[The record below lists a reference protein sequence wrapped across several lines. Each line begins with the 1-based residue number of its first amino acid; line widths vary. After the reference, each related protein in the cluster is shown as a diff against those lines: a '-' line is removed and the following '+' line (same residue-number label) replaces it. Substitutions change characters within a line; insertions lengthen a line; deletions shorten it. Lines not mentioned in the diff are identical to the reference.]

1 MEGMLVFTVRERE
14 DHKMGSGKNVA
25 TIEKTS
31 ERGLQFKNE
40 RYFNADTIKT
50 MKAKDLLKPRSVIT
64 LLFGCQNLS
73 SKISDLQT
81 ISLSDIDPS

>member
-1 MEGMLVFTVRERE
+1 MLVFTVRERE
-14 DHKMGSGKNVA
+14 DHKMESGNNVA

-40 RYFNADTIKT
+40 RYFNADTIQT
-50 MKAKDLLKPRSVIT
+50 MKAKDLLKPRSVIPP
-64 LLFGCQNLS
+64 LFDCQNLS

>member
-1 MEGMLVFTVRERE
+1 MLVFTVRERE

-40 RYFNADTIKT
+40 CYFNADTIQT